1 MQVLTIR
8 NSDWTEWR
16 IIQEVIMQE
25 LDEHKAR
32 GPLEISRMITP
43 LIVQHKV
50 QLLTIIII
58 LSITNFKIGKVFEN
72 FV

>member
-25 LDEHKAR
+25 LDECEVR
-32 GPLEISRMITP
+32 GRLEISSTTTP
-43 LIVQHKV
+43 LIVRHKV
-50 QLLTIIII
+50 QLLTIIIVS
-58 LSITNFKIGKVFEN
+58 LKNFKIGKAFEN